1 MQRCLLWLCAIKLHS
16 RLCLT
21 WTVMVNAHSALN
33 CLIYLLIYIYLDVS
47 CMILIEGQI
56 KVRTRGCCHGF
67 SMLLG
72 SMSMVRS

>member
-47 CMILIEGQI
+47 WMILIKGRI

-67 SMLLG
+67 SLLLG
-72 SMSMVRS
+72 SVSMVRS